1 MFDHCCGDTETRQLL
16 VILKGERE
24 RGGTDGAGA
33 HQSLGDEQPYISR
46 QQAALKILAV
56 PALLQ
61 AFER

>member
-1 MFDHCCGDTETRQLL
+1 MRQLL
-16 VILKGERE
+16 VVLKGERD
-24 RGGTDGAGA
+24 RGTDGAGA
-33 HQSLGDEQPYISR
+33 ALHLL